1 MTTIHLPRSGGGGYI
16 LHRYKHSLHMV
27 VVYIEKAYDR
37 VPRQEVWRCMREKG
51 IQEKHVRLVQDTHE
65 GARTQ
70 VTSSAGT
77 TMKIHLEMGLHQGS
91 SLSPYLFVLSD
102 FSYAE
107 MHLFQFDL
115 IIGRIAHQNESR
127 FASDQFQF
135 HVVAVHENSL
145 LHEQVVVSRKVRLIG
160 CHSHSFCVCRV
171 RCFYRGPRAS
181 PSNRLSW
188 SSRVPL
194 QSSIVVLAR
203 PPSIVYRGPRASPF
217 NRLSRMRISTGFF
230 SPNRQRRAAFPNRL
244 YTDRCWWTG
253 LLAYRSDRDPLDS
266 TCYGED

>member
-65 GARTQ
+65 GGRTQ

-160 CHSHSFCVCRV
+160 FHSHSFCVCRV
-171 RCFYRGPRAS
+171 RCF
-181 PSNRLSW
+181 
-188 SSRVPL
+188 
-194 QSSIVVLAR
+194 
-203 PPSIVYRGPRASPF
+203 YRGPRASPF

-253 LLAYRSDRDPLDS
+253 LSAYRSDRDPLDS